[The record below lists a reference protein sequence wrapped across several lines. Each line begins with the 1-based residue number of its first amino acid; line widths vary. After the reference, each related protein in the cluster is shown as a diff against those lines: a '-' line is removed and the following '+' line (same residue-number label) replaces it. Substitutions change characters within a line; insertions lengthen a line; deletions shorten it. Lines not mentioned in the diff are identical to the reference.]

1 MVAAPGYE
9 PPLTSTM
16 MQAVVLGEREL
27 LQKITADIALATKA
41 STPVVL
47 VLVLVLRQYRVIKS
61 YLISPDFQPPVA
73 GYAPRL
79 VDAAVT

>member
-1 MVAAPGYE
+1 
-9 PPLTSTM
+9 M

>member
-47 VLVLVLRQYRVIKS
+47 VLVLRQYRVIKS
-61 YLISPDFQPPVA
+61 YSNSMAFQ
-73 GYAPRL
+73 
-79 VDAAVT
+79 

>member
-61 YLISPDFQPPVA
+61 YSNSMAFQ
-73 GYAPRL
+73 
-79 VDAAVT
+79 

>member
-47 VLVLVLRQYRVIKS
+47 VLVLVLVLRQYRVIKS
-61 YLISPDFQPPVA
+61 YSNSMAFQ
-73 GYAPRL
+73 
-79 VDAAVT
+79 